1 MKRGPNALTGLLLL
15 FALGAY
21 SQQTSI
27 PSPADSRQR
36 PGETRV
42 AAESLFDRAKAALQK
57 DDLDGAEKFFQ
68 QSLFIS
74 ERLVPG
80 SLAVARSL
88 NGLGDVAQQR
98 GEPGDAE
105 AYYQQSLAILHELD
119 PSGTDA
125 ANSLDGLA
133 RAASDRGDV
142 AKTEEYALRAFA
154 IREKLDSNS
163 LDFALSLNTMAG
175 VYNERG
181 QPDKAEESYQKAL
194 SIQGRLAPNSLALAE
209 TLRNLGR
216 FCFSRRRYDEGETY
230 HRRAW
235 TIREKLAPDGLAVA
249 DSVRWL
255 GVCARNHL
263 DEAERYWR
271 TALTIQE
278 KLAPDSVHVAV
289 TLNLLTAGAQS
300 RGDWLAAEGYD
311 RKMLAIWEKLAL
323 HGPRVRNVLVDL
335 SNVLVWRGDLA
346 GAEEIA
352 RRGLEENRKVDPAG
366 KNVAWGLFTL
376 GNVAMARGNLAASDD
391 YYHQALAI
399 SQRVDPGGMM
409 PARMMRGLGM
419 IAESRGDL
427 GKAEDYYRSYLATWE
442 KINPNGDNFAQG
454 LFTLGC
460 VAHDRG
466 DMAQAERY
474 YQRALA
480 IWTRTAPEGL
490 FMAQVL
496 GKLGQLSRDK
506 GDLASAEEYLRRA
519 IAIEEKRTPESPD
532 LAQGLSDLGDVLLAR
547 GALSEAL
554 ESHQQALAIR
564 EKLLPGSAA
573 HAASLAALAAVMRR
587 KGELDAA
594 AQYYQEALNALENQ
608 VVRLGSGDEL
618 RAGFRAKHASYYKDY
633 IDLLVGQKRFEL
645 AFQVLERF
653 RARTLLETLAM
664 ARAEIRKGAD
674 PALLQQQRALQES
687 LAAKNYRRIQL
698 LGTRG
703 SDEELVVLEKEIQSL
718 RSQCQEVEERIRAGS
733 PSYAALVHPPP
744 ITAKETQEQLLD
756 EDTVL
761 LEYSLG
767 GERSYLW
774 VLTRDSL
781 ATYELPK
788 RSDIEETARETYH
801 LLTSRDEIHTQE
813 SPSQKQARLDRV
825 HRAYRDKAATLSRM
839 VLGPIARQIENK
851 KRLLIVSD
859 GALQYIPFAA
869 LPVPET
875 TTANLEK
882 QTVPLLAKHEI
893 VNLPSASVLAVLRQ
907 QESHRP
913 PAPKAVAV
921 LADAVFAPTDPRV
934 KRDGQ
939 RGSSVATV
947 SPANQ
952 ENKKDKDAVSTDFPD
967 VSSGQLTRSAA
978 DVGLSGSGTLSLPRL
993 PFSRR
998 EADAIM
1004 AVTPDGLGMKAVDF
1018 DASREMA
1025 TSPELAQY
1033 RIVHFATHGLLDSEH
1048 PELSGLVLSLVDSRG
1063 RGRDGFL
1070 QLEDIYNLN
1079 LPADLVVLSA
1089 CETGL
1094 GKEVNGEGLIGL
1106 TRGFMYAGATR
1117 VVSSLWKVDDFATAK
1132 LMKAFYASMQ
1142 KDRKRPAEA
1151 LREAQLSLLQDRHWS
1166 APYYWAAFTIQGEW
1180 K

>member
-1 MKRGPNALTGLLLL
+1 VKHGPNVLAALLLL
-15 FALGAY
+15 FAVAAA
-21 SQQTSI
+21 SQEPPS
-27 PSPADSRQR
+27 PSPADGWKG
-36 PGETRV
+36 PGETR
-42 AAESLFDRAKAALQK
+42 AATESLFAWAKAALEK
-57 DDLDGAEKFFQ
+57 NDLDGADKYLQ
-68 QSLFIS
+68 QSLLIA
-74 ERLVPG
+74 ERQAPG
-80 SLAVARSL
+80 SLAVAKSL
-88 NGLGDVAQQR
+88 NGLGDAAQER
-98 GEPGDAE
+98 GMSPKAE
-105 AYYQQSLAILHELD
+105 AYYQRALATLRKLD
-119 PSGTDA
+119 PSGADA

-133 RAASDRGDV
+133 RVANDRGDV
-142 AKTEEYALRAFA
+142 AEFEEYAQQAFS
-154 IREKLDSNS
+154 IRQKLDSS
-163 LDFALSLNTMAG
+163 GPELALSLNNMAA
-175 VYNERG
+175 VYMNRS
-181 QPDKAEESYQKAL
+181 QWDKAEESYRKAL
-194 SIQGRLAPNSLALAE
+194 SIQEKLAPESLVVAATLTNLA
-209 TLRNLGR
+209 R
-216 FCFSRRRYDEGETY
+216 FFFNRRQYDEGEIY
-230 HRRAW
+230 HKRAFK
-235 TIREKLAPDGLAVA
+235 IREKLAPNGLAFA
-249 DSVRWL
+249 DSLRWL
-255 GVCARNHL
+255 GLCARN
-263 DEAERYWR
+263 DPPEAERYLR
-271 TALTIQE
+271 AALTIQE
-278 KLAPDSVHVAV
+278 KLAPGSVHVAV
-289 TLNLLTAGAQS
+289 TLRILSSSAQS
-300 RGDWLAAEGYD
+300 RGDWLAAEVDD
-311 RKMLAIWEKLAL
+311 RKMLAIWENLAP
-323 HGPRVRNVLVDL
+323 HGTWVRNLLVDL

-346 GAEEIA
+346 GAEEVA
-352 RRGLEENRKVDPAG
+352 RRGLEENRKVDPVS
-366 KNVAWGLFTL
+366 KDVAWGLFTL
-376 GNVAMARGNLAASDD
+376 GNVAMARGDLVASDD
-391 YYHQALAI
+391 YYQQALAI
-399 SQRVDPGGMM
+399 SEKVNPGGVM

-427 GKAEDYYRSYLATWE
+427 AKAEEYYQRYVAFWE
-442 KINPNGDNFAQG
+442 KANPNGDNFAQG
-454 LFTLGC
+454 LLTVGS

-466 DMAQAERY
+466 NLAQAEQY

-480 IWTRTAPEGL
+480 IWAKTAPEGL
-490 FMAQVL
+490 FVAEVQ
-496 GKLGQLSRDK
+496 GKLGQLARDQ
-506 GDLASAEEYLRRA
+506 GDLARAEEYQRRA
-519 IAIEEKRTPESPD
+519 IAIEEKRAPGSPD

-573 HAASLAALAAVMRR
+573 HAASLAALAAIMRR

-594 AQYYQEALNALENQ
+594 AQYYQQALDALENQ
-608 VVRLGSGDEL
+608 AARLGSGDEL
-618 RAGFRAKHASYYKDY
+618 RAGFRARHASYYKDY

-645 AFQVLERF
+645 ALQVLERF

-664 ARAEIRKGAD
+664 ARAEVRKGAD
-674 PALLQQQRALQES
+674 PALRQQQRALQES
-687 LAAKNYRRIQL
+687 LAAKNHQRIQL
-698 LGTRG
+698 LGAKGR
-703 SDEELVVLEKEIQSL
+703 DAELAVLEKEIQSL
-718 RSQCQEVEERIRAGS
+718 RSQCQEAEERIRAGS
-733 PSYAALVHPPP
+733 PSYAALVHPQP

-767 GERSYLW
+767 EERSYLW

-788 RSDIEETARETYH
+788 RSDIEEIARETYR
-801 LLTSRDEIHTQE
+801 LLTTRDEIQTQE
-813 SPSQKQARLDRV
+813 SATQKQARLDRV
-825 HRAYRDKAATLSRM
+825 QGAYRSKVAILSGM

-875 TTANLEK
+875 TAANIEK

-907 QESHRP
+907 QEGRRP

-921 LADAVFAPTDPRV
+921 LADPVFAPTDPRV

-947 SPANQ
+947 RPATQ
-952 ENKKDKDAVSTDFPD
+952 ENNKDKDVALTDLPN

-998 EADAIM
+998 EADAIL

-1094 GKEVNGEGLIGL
+1094 GKEINGEGLVGL

-1142 KDRKRPAEA
+1142 RDGKRPAEA

-1166 APYYWAAFTIQGEW
+1166 APYYWAGFTIQGEW